1 MSANKANE
9 KGFLENLLAR
19 RLANFLLSGLFRI

>member
-19 RLANFLLSGLFRI
+19 CLANFLLSGLFRI